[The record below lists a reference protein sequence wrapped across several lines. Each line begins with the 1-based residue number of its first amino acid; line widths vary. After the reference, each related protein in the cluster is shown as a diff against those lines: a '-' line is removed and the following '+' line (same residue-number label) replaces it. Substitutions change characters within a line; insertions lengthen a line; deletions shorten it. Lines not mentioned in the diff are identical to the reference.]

1 MYRAGVMQGD
11 DLCTLHNRV
20 ALRLQYCLGTCH
32 EKRTLVRVD
41 KGRGVE
47 IGGVAEST
55 RVDLITMNVCRESD
69 RKQRVA
75 PPTTDHTKCT
85 ETRVREAS

>member
-1 MYRAGVMQGD
+1 MQGD
-11 DLCTLHNRV
+11 DLYTLHNRV
-20 ALRLQYCLGTCH
+20 ALRHCMVWELVM
-32 EKRTLVRVD
+32 KNALVRVD